1 MVHECIL
8 IVNNL
13 AICKNTT
20 YLKNLPLPPYPCFH
34 SPAPK
39 PWLIAVC
46 FATFQPL
53 LYVNEHINLKLNRH
67 FPKEDIADGNR
78 HMKDVR
84 HHKSSGKCKSK
95 PPWAITSHLSEW
107 SLSKRQQITS
117 IDEDAERKEPSCT
130 VGGSV
135 NLCSHYGKHYGCAS
149 KIKNRAI
156 IWSRN
161 SSPGYSS
168 EENENTDS
176 KRYMHLSVHS
186 IIIYNC
192 QDMEAT

>member
-46 FATFQPL
+46 FATFQLL

-78 HMKDVR
+78 HMKRCSTSQIIREMQIKTTMSYHLTPVR
-84 HHKSSGKCKSK
+84 MVIIKKTTNNKYWWGCREKGTLMQCWWECK
-95 PPWAITSHLSEW
+95 LVQ
-107 SLSKRQQITS
+107 SLWKT
-117 IDEDAERKEPSCT
+117 
-130 VGGSV
+130 
-135 NLCSHYGKHYGCAS
+135 LWGCL
-149 KIKNRAI
+149 KN
-156 IWSRN
+156 
-161 SSPGYSS
+161 
-168 EENENTDS
+168 
-176 KRYMHLSVHS
+176 
-186 IIIYNC
+186 
-192 QDMEAT
+192 